1 METKHVIKSSSGRD
15 GVCIVTEHF
24 DRIAL
29 RFSFSRYGE
38 LNDEVEIME
47 WLFSIFDK
55 FEGDPRPVNL
65 DNELAPDSNAA
76 VAASFGKLKLVA
88 LNIALGE

>member
-1 METKHVIKSSSGRD
+1 METKHVIKSSGRE
-15 GVCIVTEHF
+15 GVCTVTETA
-24 DRIAL
+24 DRIGL
-29 RFSFSRYGE
+29 RFNFSRYGE
-38 LNDEVEIME
+38 LNDEVELVH

-55 FEGDPRPVNL
+55 FEGDPRTLNL

-76 VAASFGKLKLVA
+76 FAASLGKLTLAA